1 MNRDWLEQRCNG
13 WIAVFAG
20 LGIDG
25 VPSIESLA
33 EVAETDVRFSDPF
46 NDIRGLEALHKL
58 LEHTRSQVTSLQFEV
73 QDRAWSGNTVYIK
86 WRMTGH
92 VRVIG
97 EWVVDGVSEVVFSED
112 AKVKSHIDHW
122 DAAAQFFGHLPL
134 IGQLLRLLSLPA
146 RIS

>member
-1 MNRDWLEQRCNG
+1 MNRDWLEQRCNE

-73 QDRAWSGNTVYIK
+73 QDRAWSGNTVYIR
-86 WRMTGH
+86 WRMHGR

-97 EWVVDGVSEVVFSED
+97 EWVVEGVSEVLFSED
-112 AKVKSHIDHW
+112 AKVKCHVDHW
-122 DAAAQFFGHLPL
+122 DASTQFFGRLPL
-134 IGQLLRLLSLPA
+134 IGWLLRLLSSPA